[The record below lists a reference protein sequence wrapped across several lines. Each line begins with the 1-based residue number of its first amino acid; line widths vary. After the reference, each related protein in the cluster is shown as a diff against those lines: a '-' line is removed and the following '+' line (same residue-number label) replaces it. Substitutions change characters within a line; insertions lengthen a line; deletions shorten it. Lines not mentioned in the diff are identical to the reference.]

1 MMRAFVRTW
10 AVAAVVLL
18 AAVAGSHASDPTTL
32 VACAPGYPG
41 STEQAQPTMDEFS
54 AETTRMSGWNE
65 ASLAAVYYNDLEE
78 GIARLEQPDAAL
90 ALVPLPFYLEYAD
103 RLALRPILEA
113 GMAEN
118 PEETWTLVSG
128 KGKVTGPGSLDGW
141 EITGRGSFSATF
153 VRNIALEGW
162 GALPATTSVT
172 FSSRTVSALRK
183 ASRGEPVAVLLDGEQ
198 AAALDD
204 LPFASDLDRVYE
216 SGRLPATLLCVVED
230 RLAPEKI
237 DELTKGLTRM
247 SGKKSG
253 REILDQLR
261 LSGFEPV
268 DEDEIGRIRELWRQ
282 SAGS

>member
-1 MMRAFVRTW
+1 MA
-10 AVAAVVLL
+10 VLL
-18 AAVAGSHASDPTTL
+18 AAVAGLHASDPATL

-54 AETTRMSGWNE
+54 AHTARVSGWGE
-65 ASLAAVYYNDLEE
+65 AALGAVYYNDLEE
-78 GIARLEQPDAAL
+78 GLARLEQPDVAL
-90 ALVPLPFYLEYAD
+90 ALVPLPFYLEYVD

-113 GMAEN
+113 GMVEN
-118 PEETWTLVSG
+118 PEETWTLVTG
-128 KGKVTGPGSLDGW
+128 KGKVAGPDSLDGW
-141 EITGRGSFSATF
+141 EITGRGGYSATF
-153 VRNIALEGW
+153 VRNIALDGW
-162 GALPATTSVT
+162 GTLPETANVT

-183 ASRGEPVAVLLDGEQ
+183 ASRGESVAVLLDGEQ
-198 AAALDD
+198 SAALDG

-216 SGRLPATLLCVVED
+216 SDPLPASLLCVVKD

-237 DELTKGLTRM
+237 DELTKGLTGM
-247 SGKKSG
+247 SGKKTG

-268 DEDEIGRIRELWRQ
+268 DEAEIGRIRELWRQ